1 MGPQVGQSDG
11 IPELHS
17 FSLIANGF
25 LCLLSCILSGFC
37 AVSSSLCV
45 IWVSPIFWG
54 SAKYIYGLSK
64 NIMLGNPSDNAGT
77 VVSILLLGHGCQVSL
92 RVALRLVDFNQH
104 NVSLSL
110 YPKGCC
116 SLSRDSCTEFP
127 KHSQKMGSARY
138 VLC

>member
-45 IWVSPIFWG
+45 IWVSQIFG
-54 SAKYIYGLSK
+54 DLPSTYMDLAK

-77 VVSILLLGHGCQVSL
+77 VVSILLLGHACQVSL
-92 RVALRLVDFNQH
+92 RVALRLVDFQPTQC
-104 NVSLSL
+104 LSL
-110 YPKGCC
+110 ALSQGLLL
-116 SLSRDSCTEFP
+116 SL
-127 KHSQKMGSARY
+127 A
-138 VLC
+138 